1 MSAAPRGTARCR
13 GERGSVM
20 PMATVLV
27 VFLMVAAWALV
38 SASQQWNTRRDVH
51 AVAAAAARAGAQSDP
66 DTLRAG
72 GFLDPGA
79 AIQRAQ
85 VILGESGYRGSVS
98 VDGAAVTVAVTGSVD
113 YAFPAP
119 GFPDTVTGAA
129 SAIARRGVT
138 GGEGG

>member
-1 MSAAPRGTARCR
+1 
-13 GERGSVM
+13 M

-27 VFLMVAAWALV
+27 VFLMLGGWALV
-38 SASQQWNTRRDVH
+38 SASQQWNTRREVH

-72 GFLDPGA
+72 GILDPA
-79 AIQRAQ
+79 AATGRAHA
-85 VILGESGYRGSVS
+85 ILAASGYSGAVN
-98 VDGAAVTVAVTGSVD
+98 VDGLSVTVIVTGAVD

-119 GFPDTVTGAA
+119 GFPDTVTGNA
-129 SAIARRGVT
+129 SATARRGVT